1 MSLKIIGAGLAGCE
15 AAWQAAQ
22 NGVEVE
28 LYEMKAEKKSPAHT
42 SDCFAELV
50 CSNSLR
56 AASITNAVG
65 LLKQEMRELSSL
77 IMLAAD
83 ECAVPAGGALAVDR
97 VRFSR
102 YITNEITNHK
112 NIKVISREVT
122 DITSLEGN
130 VIVAA
135 GPLASEGIADSISE
149 LIGGQ
154 SLRFFDA
161 AAPIV
166 SADSVDMSS
175 AYIKSRYDKG
185 TPDYVNCPL
194 DKQEYEN
201 FVKELLAAECA
212 EMHGFEHNVFEG
224 CMPVEEMAQ
233 RGLDTLRFGPMKPVG
248 LRDPKTGKE
257 PYAVVQLRKENREG
271 TMYNLVGFQTRLKF
285 PEQRRVFGLIPAL
298 KNAEYQRYGV
308 MHANTFLRSP
318 GLLDANYRLISQPR
332 IFFAGQITGVEGYV
346 ESAASGLYAG
356 LSAAAQEKCEELPKL
371 GGDTAIGALAR
382 YVSASPSDDFQPM
395 NITFGL
401 IDPSDRRFRKKT
413 EKNEYISKRALE
425 KIRAFADKG
434 ESHEQ

>member
-1 MSLKIIGAGLAGCE
+1 MTE
-15 AAWQAAQ
+15 
-22 NGVEVE
+22 
-28 LYEMKAEKKSPAHT
+28 
-42 SDCFAELV
+42 FA
-50 CSNSLR
+50 
-56 AASITNAVG
+56 
-65 LLKQEMRELSSL
+65 
-77 IMLAAD
+77 
-83 ECAVPAGGALAVDR
+83 
-97 VRFSR
+97 FSR

-382 YVSASPSDDFQPM
+382 DVSARPSDDFQPM

>member
-1 MSLKIIGAGLAGCE
+1 MSVKIIGAGLAGCE
-15 AAWQAAQ
+15 AAWQIAQ
-22 NGVEVE
+22 RGVSVE
-28 LYEMKAEKKSPAHT
+28 LFEMKPNKKSPAHI
-42 SDCFAELV
+42 SNDFAELV

-56 AASITNAVG
+56 AAAITNAVG
-65 LLKQEMRELSSL
+65 LLKQEMRELDSI
-77 IMLAAD
+77 IMRAAD

-97 VRFSR
+97 RRFSS
-102 YITNEITNHK
+102 YITEEIRRHEKIT
-112 NIKVISREVT
+112 VIEKEVT
-122 DITSLEGN
+122 DIESLEGN

-135 GPLASEGIADSISE
+135 GPLASDGISE
-149 LIGGQ
+149 SIAKLVGGQ

-194 DKQEYEN
+194 SKEEYEN
-201 FVKELLAAECA
+201 FVRELLAAECA

-224 CMPVEEMAQ
+224 CMPVEEMAS
-233 RGLDTLRFGPMKPVG
+233 RGIETLRFGPMKPVG
-248 LRDPKTGKE
+248 LADPKTGRE
-257 PYAVVQLRKENREG
+257 PYAVVQLRKEDLQG
-271 TMYNLVGFQTRLKF
+271 SMYNLVGFQTRLKF

-318 GLLDANYRLISQPR
+318 GLLDAHYRLIKQPR

-356 LSAAAQEKCEELPKL
+356 IAAAAQEM
-371 GGDTAIGALAR
+371 GGQPPSLKSDTAIGALAR
-382 YVSASPSDDFQPM
+382 YVSSSPSGDFQPM

-401 IDPSDRRFRKKT
+401 IDPSDKRFRKKAD
-413 EKNEYISKRALE
+413 KNEYIARRALE
-425 KIRAFADKG
+425 RIRAFADKG